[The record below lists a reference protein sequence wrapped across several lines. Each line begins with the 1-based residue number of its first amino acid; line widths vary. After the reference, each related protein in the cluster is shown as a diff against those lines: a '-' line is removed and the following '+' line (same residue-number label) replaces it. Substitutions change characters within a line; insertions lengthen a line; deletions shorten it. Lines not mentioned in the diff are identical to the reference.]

1 MPFHICIPE
10 DFSSAATRWSDD
22 LGHHADTIV
31 FCGCCSFYWEH
42 PHLLID
48 VRWEIHARTRG
59 AFGYFTFDGNRW
71 PPLPRM
77 VRPQLR
83 RRRKMRTNA
92 IDTPDEFSR
101 AIGKKGLSPDQ
112 MSIVCQL
119 YDRLLTCLNPV
130 PERAE
135 IHDIVDYDS

>member
-83 RRRKMRTNA
+83 RSRQMRTNA
-92 IDTPDEFSR
+92 MDTPDELRSNTPQE
-101 AIGKKGLSPDQ
+101 AIIAQSNAPCLH
-112 MSIVCQL
+112 IVHW
-119 YDRLLTCLNPV
+119 LLECLNPV

-135 IHDIVDYDS
+135 IHEIVDYDS